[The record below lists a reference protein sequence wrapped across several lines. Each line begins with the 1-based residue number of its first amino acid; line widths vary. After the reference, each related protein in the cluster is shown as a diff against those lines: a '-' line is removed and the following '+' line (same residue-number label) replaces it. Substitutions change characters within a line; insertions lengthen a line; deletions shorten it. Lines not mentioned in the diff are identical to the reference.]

1 MFVVVAAN
9 GALFSHGAAITG
21 AGARTHQLLPWPR
34 MAQPD
39 VAPASPEAATNLK
52 RISLPK
58 GFKLDLWAAEPMLA
72 NPVAFCLDEKGRVFV
87 AETYRYRTSTLDIR
101 HYMFMLEDDLAC
113 RTVQDRVEMSRRN
126 FGPQFEELGIETEVI
141 RLLEDRDGDGKADF
155 SSIYADKFDSVL
167 DGIASGVMARKG
179 KVYFTNIPHL
189 WELEGIDEQG
199 KAKRRESMSYGYG
212 VRFSFTGHD
221 MHGLA
226 IGPDGKLY
234 FSIGDRGAT
243 VVTKELNLLPY
254 PDEGAVFRCNLDGTE
269 MEVVHRGLRNP
280 QELAFDNYGNLFTG
294 DNDFD
299 HGDEERL
306 VYIVEGADS
315 GWRVGYQHAPLG
327 FDLVPWKYE
336 HIWISHNSRQADYN
350 GVAVENPIE
359 DIGVRPT
366 AYLPPIS
373 NVGNGPSGLVYYP
386 GTGLPSQYDNHFFL
400 CHFKGNIVNSKI
412 QAFSVKPKGA
422 SFELDKSEF
431 FSGMMQPTDLEF
443 GPDGSLYFADW
454 GQGWTRQKKG
464 RIYKITHESAKTD
477 AVVAQTKTLLG
488 EGFEQRDTKH
498 LIGLLGHKDRRIRQE
513 AHLELAARG
522 PRVIAA
528 LAKVAKESGNQF
540 ARIHAIWALG
550 IVGRNSGAALDS
562 IVSLLKDE
570 DGEIRAQ
577 VAKVFGEA
585 KYWKGGKALVA
596 SLKDKSARVRFHAAM
611 SLGKLPN
618 AQHAPAIIAMLKSN
632 NGADAYERHAGV
644 MALAGMNNVA
654 ILKKAGANRSAAV
667 RMAALL
673 AMRQTGRPD
682 IAMFLNDKDPRL
694 VVEAARAINDAP
706 IERAQ
711 PKLAALLNKLPKVP
725 EKFSNMLALR
735 VINANFRMGGL
746 VQAQALAK
754 YAGSSKVTPELR
766 TEALFA
772 LGTWGEPHDRDRIMG
787 VYRPLGKRSPG
798 AAVSA
803 LKGDIKRI
811 LNTAPDAV
819 KHAAIDA
826 VVKLRLRD
834 SVDTINSLAVG
845 AGNGSKLRGAA
856 LQALASLRSPA
867 LDAAIETALKTND
880 EHLRATAVELVGNLS
895 VKDALKHLQTAL
907 DKGSVVEKQMAFA
920 ALGTLKTGQAD
931 KILTTWMD
939 SLSAGK
945 LDGTLQLDVLE
956 AAGLRKSEGLQ
967 KKVADFDKK
976 QTAAG
981 EMAPW
986 LVALNG
992 GNAER
997 GADIFKGRRDVQCS
1011 RCHKID
1017 GKGGEA
1023 GPELTNIGAKQ
1034 NREYLLQALV
1044 QPSAK
1049 IAEGFE
1055 NITVEV
1061 NGGPEDGGAEFAG
1074 VVKRETDTE
1083 LDLVSFEDGVVTI
1096 NKKDITFRRKG
1107 LSGMPVGLHAMLGKR
1122 NLRDLVEYLAS
1133 LK

>member
-1 MFVVVAAN
+1 
-9 GALFSHGAAITG
+9 
-21 AGARTHQLLPWPR
+21 
-34 MAQPD
+34 
-39 VAPASPEAATNLK
+39 
-52 RISLPK
+52 
-58 GFKLDLWAAEPMLA
+58 
-72 NPVAFCLDEKGRVFV
+72 
-87 AETYRYRTSTLDIR
+87 
-101 HYMFMLEDDLAC
+101 
-113 RTVQDRVEMSRRN
+113 
-126 FGPQFEELGIETEVI
+126 
-141 RLLEDRDGDGKADF
+141 
-155 SSIYADKFDSVL
+155 
-167 DGIASGVMARKG
+167 
-179 KVYFTNIPHL
+179 
-189 WELEGIDEQG
+189 
-199 KAKRRESMSYGYG
+199 
-212 VRFSFTGHD
+212 
-221 MHGLA
+221 
-226 IGPDGKLY
+226 
-234 FSIGDRGAT
+234 
-243 VVTKELNLLPY
+243 
-254 PDEGAVFRCNLDGTE
+254 
-269 MEVVHRGLRNP
+269 
-280 QELAFDNYGNLFTG
+280 
-294 DNDFD
+294 
-299 HGDEERL
+299 
-306 VYIVEGADS
+306 
-315 GWRVGYQHAPLG
+315 
-327 FDLVPWKYE
+327 
-336 HIWISHNSRQADYN
+336 
-350 GVAVENPIE
+350 
-359 DIGVRPT
+359 
-366 AYLPPIS
+366 
-373 NVGNGPSGLVYYP
+373 
-386 GTGLPSQYDNHFFL
+386 
-400 CHFKGNIVNSKI
+400 
-412 QAFSVKPKGA
+412 
-422 SFELDKSEF
+422 
-431 FSGMMQPTDLEF
+431 
-443 GPDGSLYFADW
+443 
-454 GQGWTRQKKG
+454 
-464 RIYKITHESAKTD
+464 
-477 AVVAQTKTLLG
+477 
-488 EGFEQRDTKH
+488 
-498 LIGLLGHKDRRIRQE
+498 
-513 AHLELAARG
+513 
-522 PRVIAA
+522 
-528 LAKVAKESGNQF
+528 
-540 ARIHAIWALG
+540 
-550 IVGRNSGAALDS
+550 
-562 IVSLLKDE
+562 
-570 DGEIRAQ
+570 
-577 VAKVFGEA
+577 
-585 KYWKGGKALVA
+585 
-596 SLKDKSARVRFHAAM
+596 
-611 SLGKLPN
+611 
-618 AQHAPAIIAMLKSN
+618 
-632 NGADAYERHAGV
+632 
-644 MALAGMNNVA
+644 
-654 ILKKAGANRSAAV
+654 
-667 RMAALL
+667 
-673 AMRQTGRPD
+673 
-682 IAMFLNDKDPRL
+682 
-694 VVEAARAINDAP
+694 
-706 IERAQ
+706 
-711 PKLAALLNKLPKVP
+711 
-725 EKFSNMLALR
+725 MLALR

-772 LGTWGEPHDRDRIMG
+772 LGNWGEPHDRDRIMG